1 MAFRRDTPR
10 YQRARQKLQALPPHI
25 QAVLNVRALDP
36 VLEDEAS
43 NRLAFRSLAADT
55 SFRKQGLKQADK
67 RYQLAQKQ
75 QKYGEK
81 MDLWSNVLAGVG
93 VPVAGYSGY
102 LGMKERQ
109 RMARLYENALS
120 GRT

>member
-1 MAFRRDTPR
+1 MAYRRDTPR
-10 YQRARQKLQALPPHI
+10 YQRARQQLNALPQHI

-36 VLEDEAS
+36 ILEDEAR
-43 NRLAFRSLAADT
+43 NRLAFRGQAADIA
-55 SFRKQGLKQADK
+55 FQKQRLKQGDD

-109 RMARLYENALS
+109 QLAADYRNMLAR
-120 GRT
+120 R